1 MAKWT
6 ETLADVAGKLAVF
19 AGNIISPTAT
29 KIVREIHQ
37 DYKDEQQA
45 KIDRFNAPRFQG
57 PITKESL
64 FGTAGTQLR
73 QPFKESAEKANT
85 APAADTGV
93 ISRQNVQAEAAKAAA
108 AMQKPPRT

>member
-6 ETLADVAGKLAVF
+6 ETLANVAGKLAVL

-64 FGTAGTQLR
+64 FGTSGTSLR
-73 QPFKESAEKANT
+73 QPFKENAVKSSA
-85 APAADTGV
+85 APAADV
-93 ISRQNVQAEAAKAAA
+93 INRQNLQAGAIKPAPEI
-108 AMQKPPRT
+108 QKTPRA